1 MKRKTNTIIPN
12 VVRGGVAI
20 PLGDNYFYMKGR
32 KHKDGGIDIG
42 RNPRT
47 GLEVESDE
55 IVHTSPKELKVYSS
69 VPFLNG
75 ISPAEKLLGGENPNK
90 VFDEQQRFKKVNN
103 INDDGTKNGNTNKA
117 ENGTIKSNKYVR
129 KFILPKKYSRIPFVQ
144 KYVDSFVKKFEHL
157 SNEEIANRLYNNLYQ
172 GYNPDFPLDLKRR
185 IEKAVLN
192 NEKERDDVV
201 NHNIRRNGIDALF
214 AEYLNIPKDKRR
226 KLNYISILSD
236 SEYKPTNSKDNITYR
251 KINLLDDDT
260 KYSIINRAINDSKE
274 YKKYVPHGDHNNKA
288 LKIGENTTS
297 KILSEYG
304 LGTHTIGRNID
315 PNKGEYVSYYDLW
328 DMAPIGKS
336 GGKDQSLGIGKPIN
350 IYDRIYLDD
359 YYGVDSTPEKGN
371 YYGGY
376 ISESHVTAN
385 NKKSMGGLSRNK
397 DYGSKKKPYP
407 DVNKSDFAGGNRSYP
422 IPTKADAVDA
432 LRLAGLHGRKDV
444 RAKVLS
450 KYPELRQKAK
460 RGGIYTVNIGGVEHL
475 KSTSFT
481 GKDSK
486 RNIAEFGIEKRDN
499 TRVNNYNI
507 DRVNRMN
514 EEDGSDI
521 TSKMPSFNF
530 YDTYKRAI
538 GKPSIQTIDSPR
550 DNTDVK
556 IVNYNGQSGNNDTNT
571 NKRKVSGIFDGEY
584 DLTKPIDPKGFLFR
598 KKESDIPSKENTIGS
613 KVQEDFIG
621 IKEESDTPFG
631 PDIMGPNPPK
641 GFVRRNSN
649 ITNNVNVSNTG
660 NKKVDTAVKPIH
672 NIKSS
677 TSPNAGSKS
686 TPITTKTPITNKP
699 KSINNSSNV
708 VKPSTNDTK
717 VSDDNNS
724 SSITI
729 DRQED
734 KDYYNMSKSV
744 SGFDNMA
751 KIQYPN
757 NTLAPRTKITD
768 NTSKSGIKK
777 FIEENNVTL
786 GDAIGTLSNIAGN
799 LISYGVNKRML
810 KNLKTPNQPIARQ
823 AAKLKT
829 KVNINPQLDT
839 IRENV
844 SSNERDIEGNTA
856 SSRTALAR
864 KQRIRNIGQQ
874 QTNQLYGSKENT
886 ETQLINQ
893 DKLNQQEVTN
903 KNIEDY
909 NKYQDTVT
917 AFKNVVDEK
926 KSENAVNLISGI
938 NNSMQDLISRREK
951 RNADKQTRL
960 AMVAAHPNVNPRIL
974 RDLGIKGI
982 TDKDITRWD
991 KAFGR
996 KKNTK

>member
-42 RNPRT
+42 KNPRT
-47 GLEVESDE
+47 GLEVEGDE

-75 ISPAEKLLGGENPNK
+75 KSPAEKVLDGENPNK
-90 VFDEQQRFKKVNN
+90 VFNEQQRFKKVNN
-103 INDDGTKNGNTNKA
+103 INDDGGKNA
-117 ENGTIKSNKYVR
+117 
-129 KFILPKKYSRIPFVQ
+129 
-144 KYVDSFVKKFEHL
+144 
-157 SNEEIANRLYNNLYQ
+157 
-172 GYNPDFPLDLKRR
+172 
-185 IEKAVLN
+185 
-192 NEKERDDVV
+192 
-201 NHNIRRNGIDALF
+201 
-214 AEYLNIPKDKRR
+214 
-226 KLNYISILSD
+226 
-236 SEYKPTNSKDNITYR
+236 
-251 KINLLDDDT
+251 
-260 KYSIINRAINDSKE
+260 
-274 YKKYVPHGDHNNKA
+274 
-288 LKIGENTTS
+288 
-297 KILSEYG
+297 
-304 LGTHTIGRNID
+304 
-315 PNKGEYVSYYDLW
+315 
-328 DMAPIGKS
+328 
-336 GGKDQSLGIGKPIN
+336 
-350 IYDRIYLDD
+350 
-359 YYGVDSTPEKGN
+359 
-371 YYGGY
+371 
-376 ISESHVTAN
+376 
-385 NKKSMGGLSRNK
+385 MGGLSRNK
-397 DYGSKKKPYP
+397 DFGSSKKPYP
-407 DVNKSDFAGGNRSYP
+407 GVNKSDFAGGNRSYP
-422 IPTKADAVDA
+422 IPTKADAIDA
-432 LRLAGLHGRKDV
+432 LRLAGLHGRSDV
-444 RAKVLS
+444 RSKVLS
-450 KYPELRQKAK
+450 RYPELRKRAK
-460 RGGIYTVNIGGVEHL
+460 TGGIYSVNIGGVERL

-507 DRVNRMN
+507 DRVDRMN
-514 EEDGSDI
+514 ERDDSDI
-521 TSKMPSFNF
+521 TNKMPSFNF
-530 YDTYKRAI
+530 YDAYKSAI
-538 GKPSIQTIDSPR
+538 GKPSVQTIDSPR

-556 IVNYNGQSGNNDTNT
+556 IVNYDGRPGNNDTNA

-598 KKESDIPSKENTIGS
+598 KKESDMPSKENTINS
-613 KVQEDFIG
+613 KVPEGFIG

-641 GFVRRNSN
+641 GFIRKNSN
-649 ITNNVNVSNTG
+649 AINNVNISNTG
-660 NKKVDTAVKPIH
+660 NKKVDTVVKPIQ
-672 NIKSS
+672 NTKSS
-677 TSPNAGSKS
+677 TNPNVDSKS
-686 TPITTKTPITNKP
+686 TTITTKTSIANNKP
-699 KSINNSSNV
+699 KTINNSSNI

-717 VSDDNNS
+717 GSDDNNS
-724 SSITI
+724 SPIII
-729 DRQED
+729 DRQGD

-744 SGFDNMA
+744 NKLNDIA
-751 KIQYPN
+751 RLQHPN
-757 NTLAPRTKITD
+757 NTLAPKTKVND

-777 FIEENNVTL
+777 FIEENNITL
-786 GDAIGTLSNIAGN
+786 GDTIGTLSNIAGN
-799 LISYGVNKRML
+799 LIGYGINKRML

-844 SSNERDIEGNTA
+844 SSYERDIEGNTA
-856 SSRTALAR
+856 SSKTALAR

-874 QTNQLYGSKENT
+874 QTNQLYGTKENT
-886 ETQLINQ
+886 ETRLINQ

-917 AFKNVVDEK
+917 AFKNVVGEK
-926 KSENAVNLISGI
+926 KSENAVNLVSGI

-982 TDKDITRWD
+982 TDKDIIRWD

>member
-42 RNPRT
+42 KNPRT

-75 ISPAEKLLGGENPNK
+75 VSPAEKLLGGENPNK

-103 INDDGTKNGNTNKA
+103 IKDDGSKKA
-117 ENGTIKSNKYVR
+117 
-129 KFILPKKYSRIPFVQ
+129 
-144 KYVDSFVKKFEHL
+144 
-157 SNEEIANRLYNNLYQ
+157 
-172 GYNPDFPLDLKRR
+172 
-185 IEKAVLN
+185 
-192 NEKERDDVV
+192 
-201 NHNIRRNGIDALF
+201 
-214 AEYLNIPKDKRR
+214 
-226 KLNYISILSD
+226 
-236 SEYKPTNSKDNITYR
+236 
-251 KINLLDDDT
+251 
-260 KYSIINRAINDSKE
+260 
-274 YKKYVPHGDHNNKA
+274 
-288 LKIGENTTS
+288 
-297 KILSEYG
+297 
-304 LGTHTIGRNID
+304 
-315 PNKGEYVSYYDLW
+315 
-328 DMAPIGKS
+328 
-336 GGKDQSLGIGKPIN
+336 
-350 IYDRIYLDD
+350 
-359 YYGVDSTPEKGN
+359 
-371 YYGGY
+371 
-376 ISESHVTAN
+376 
-385 NKKSMGGLSRNK
+385 MGGLSRDK

-407 DVNKSDFAGGNRSYP
+407 NVNKSDFAGGNRSYP

-432 LRLAGLHGRKDV
+432 LRLAGLHGRSDV
-444 RAKVLS
+444 RAKVLNR
-450 KYPELRQKAK
+450 YPELRKRAK
-460 RGGIYTVNIGGVEHL
+460 QGGIYTVNIGGVEHL

-486 RNIAEFGIEKRDN
+486 RNIAEFGTEKRDN

-530 YDTYKRAI
+530 YDTYKSAI
-538 GKPSIQTIDSPR
+538 GKPSIQTIDTPR
-550 DNTDVK
+550 NNTDVA
-556 IVNYNGQSGNNDTNT
+556 IVNYNSKPVINTTNA
-571 NKRKVSGIFDGEY
+571 NKRKISGTFDGEY
-584 DLTKPIDPKGFLFR
+584 DLTKPIDPKGFLWR
-598 KKESDIPSKENTIGS
+598 KEENNIPSKKNTIDS
-613 KVQEDFIG
+613 KVQKSFIG

-649 ITNNVNVSNTG
+649 ITNNVNASNTG
-660 NKKVDTAVKPIH
+660 NKKVDTVIKSTQNVKPSVNT
-672 NIKSS
+672 NI
-677 TSPNAGSKS
+677 NSKS
-686 TPITTKTPITNKP
+686 TPVVTKASTIDKKP
-699 KSINNSSNV
+699 KNVDNSGNI
-708 VKPSTNDTK
+708 VKPFTNNAK
-717 VSDDNNS
+717 VSDNNVNP
-724 SSITI
+724 ITI
-729 DRQED
+729 DRQGD

-751 KIQYPN
+751 KIQHPN
-757 NTLAPRTKITD
+757 NTLAPKTKITD

-799 LISYGVNKRML
+799 LISYGVNRRML

-829 KVNINPQLDT
+829 KININPQLDT

-844 SSNERDIEGNTA
+844 SSHERDIEGNTA

-874 QTNQLYGSKENT
+874 QTNQLYGTKENT

-917 AFKNVVDEK
+917 AFKNVVGEK

-938 NNSMQDLISRREK
+938 NNSMQDLMSRREK

>member
-12 VVRGGVAI
+12 VVRGGIAI

-42 RNPRT
+42 KNPRT

-75 ISPAEKLLGGENPNK
+75 ISPAEKLLDGENPNK

-103 INDDGTKNGNTNKA
+103 INDDGSKKA
-117 ENGTIKSNKYVR
+117 
-129 KFILPKKYSRIPFVQ
+129 
-144 KYVDSFVKKFEHL
+144 
-157 SNEEIANRLYNNLYQ
+157 
-172 GYNPDFPLDLKRR
+172 
-185 IEKAVLN
+185 
-192 NEKERDDVV
+192 
-201 NHNIRRNGIDALF
+201 
-214 AEYLNIPKDKRR
+214 
-226 KLNYISILSD
+226 
-236 SEYKPTNSKDNITYR
+236 
-251 KINLLDDDT
+251 
-260 KYSIINRAINDSKE
+260 
-274 YKKYVPHGDHNNKA
+274 
-288 LKIGENTTS
+288 
-297 KILSEYG
+297 
-304 LGTHTIGRNID
+304 
-315 PNKGEYVSYYDLW
+315 
-328 DMAPIGKS
+328 
-336 GGKDQSLGIGKPIN
+336 
-350 IYDRIYLDD
+350 
-359 YYGVDSTPEKGN
+359 
-371 YYGGY
+371 
-376 ISESHVTAN
+376 
-385 NKKSMGGLSRNK
+385 MGGLSRDK

-407 DVNKSDFAGGNRSYP
+407 NVNKSDFAGENRNYP
-422 IPTKADAVDA
+422 IPTKADAIDA

-444 RAKVLS
+444 RAKVLN

-481 GKDSK
+481 GNDSK

-499 TRVNNYNI
+499 TRVNNYYI

-514 EEDGSDI
+514 EEDNDDI
-521 TSKMPSFNF
+521 TSKIPSFNF
-530 YDTYKRAI
+530 YNAYKHAI

-556 IVNYNGQSGNNDTNT
+556 IVNYDGQPGNNDTNT

-598 KKESDIPSKENTIGS
+598 KKESNTPYKENTAGS
-613 KVQEDFIG
+613 KVQKDFIG

-641 GFVRRNSN
+641 GFVRKNSN
-649 ITNNVNVSNTG
+649 VANNTNTSNIG
-660 NKKVDTAVKPIH
+660 NKKVNTAVKPTQ
-672 NIKSS
+672 NVKSS
-677 TSPNAGSKS
+677 TNTNVSSES
-686 TPITTKTPITNKP
+686 TPIATKTSIVNNKP

-708 VKPSTNDTK
+708 VKPSTNDIK
-717 VSDDNNS
+717 VSDNNS
-724 SSITI
+724 SPITI
-729 DRQED
+729 DRQGD

-744 SGFDNMA
+744 NKLNDIA
-751 KIQYPN
+751 RVQHPN
-757 NTLAPRTKITD
+757 NTLAPRTKI
-768 NTSKSGIKK
+768 NNNVSKSGIKK
-777 FIEENNVTL
+777 FIEENNITL
-786 GDAIGTLSNIAGN
+786 GDTIGTLSNIAGN
-799 LISYGVNKRML
+799 LISYGINRKML

-829 KVNINPQLDT
+829 KININPQLDA

-874 QTNQLYGSKENT
+874 QTNQLYGTKENT

-917 AFKNVVDEK
+917 AFKNAVDEK

-951 RNADKQTRL
+951 RDADRQTRL

-982 TDKDITRWD
+982 TDKDIISWD

>member
-42 RNPRT
+42 KNPRT

-75 ISPAEKLLGGENPNK
+75 VSPAEKLLGGENPNK

-103 INDDGTKNGNTNKA
+103 IKDDG
-117 ENGTIKSNKYVR
+117 S
-129 KFILPKKYSRIPFVQ
+129 KK
-144 KYVDSFVKKFEHL
+144 D
-157 SNEEIANRLYNNLYQ
+157 
-172 GYNPDFPLDLKRR
+172 
-185 IEKAVLN
+185 
-192 NEKERDDVV
+192 
-201 NHNIRRNGIDALF
+201 
-214 AEYLNIPKDKRR
+214 
-226 KLNYISILSD
+226 
-236 SEYKPTNSKDNITYR
+236 
-251 KINLLDDDT
+251 
-260 KYSIINRAINDSKE
+260 
-274 YKKYVPHGDHNNKA
+274 
-288 LKIGENTTS
+288 
-297 KILSEYG
+297 
-304 LGTHTIGRNID
+304 
-315 PNKGEYVSYYDLW
+315 
-328 DMAPIGKS
+328 
-336 GGKDQSLGIGKPIN
+336 
-350 IYDRIYLDD
+350 
-359 YYGVDSTPEKGN
+359 
-371 YYGGY
+371 
-376 ISESHVTAN
+376 
-385 NKKSMGGLSRNK
+385 MGGLSRNK

-422 IPTKADAVDA
+422 IPTKADAIDA

-450 KYPELRQKAK
+450 KYPELRQKTK

-481 GKDSK
+481 GEDSK
-486 RNIAEFGIEKRDN
+486 RSIAEFGIEKRDN

-507 DRVNRMN
+507 DKVNRMN
-514 EEDGSDI
+514 EEDGSDTI
-521 TSKMPSFNF
+521 SKMPSFNF
-530 YDTYKRAI
+530 YDAYKNAI
-538 GKPSIQTIDSPR
+538 GKPSVQTINSPR

-556 IVNYNGQSGNNDTNT
+556 IVNYDGQPGNNDTNT

-584 DLTKPIDPKGFLFR
+584 DLTRPIDPKGFLWR
-598 KKESDIPSKENTIGS
+598 KEENNIPSKENTIDS
-613 KVQEDFIG
+613 KVPEGFIG

-641 GFVRRNSN
+641 GFIRKNSN
-649 ITNNVNVSNTG
+649 ITNNINTSNIS
-660 NKKVDTAVKPIH
+660 NKKVDTAVKPIQ
-672 NIKSS
+672 NTKPS
-677 TSPNAGSKS
+677 TNPNAGSKS
-686 TPITTKTPITNKP
+686 TPIATKTSIANNKP
-699 KSINNSSNV
+699 KTINNSSNV

-724 SSITI
+724 SPIII
-729 DRQED
+729 DRQGD

-744 SGFDNMA
+744 NRINDIA
-751 KIQYPN
+751 RVQHPN
-757 NTLAPRTKITD
+757 NTLAPKTKIND

-777 FIEENNVTL
+777 FIEENNITL
-786 GDAIGTLSNIAGN
+786 GDTIGTLSNIAGN
-799 LISYGVNKRML
+799 LIGYGINKRML

-844 SSNERDIEGNTA
+844 SSYERDIEGNTA
-856 SSRTALAR
+856 SSKTALAR

-874 QTNQLYGSKENT
+874 QTNQLYGTKENT

-917 AFKNVVDEK
+917 AFKNAVDEK
-926 KSENAVNLISGI
+926 KSENVVNLISGI

-982 TDKDITRWD
+982 TDKDIIRWD